1 MSTLILLRHGES
13 VWNAEDRFAGWVD
26 VPLNDAGRAEAARSG
41 DLLAAAGILPDVLHT
56 SVLRRSITTAALAL
70 DACDRHW
77 ISRKPD
83 VAAQRKALRGTAR
96 PSEKGHLADLRS
108 PTTRRLAPGEGRLS
122 E

>member
-56 SVLRRSITTAALAL
+56 SVLRRSITTAAVAL

-77 ISRKPD
+77 IPVSRTW
-83 VAAQRKALRGTAR
+83 RLNERHYGALQGRAR
-96 PSEKGHLADLRS
+96 RDIFADLRS
-108 PTTRRLAPGEGRLS
+108 ATTRRLAPGKGRLS